1 MVKAVG
7 ALLTVGG
14 CLKLA
19 LEAAGS
25 LSRRVRALESW
36 GTVLERL
43 EGELAFRLPDM
54 PRLLETLAQGAASP
68 AAETLTAV
76 RGGLEELGE
85 SSFEELWERAVTREN
100 PCLSEEERQ
109 TLCRLGGVLG
119 RYGWQEQ
126 HQAVERLRQL
136 LAAQAETV
144 RETLRKE
151 GRLYST
157 LGLTLGLFLTIILL

>member
-1 MVKAVG
+1 MLKAVG

-25 LSRRVRALESW
+25 LSCRARALESW
-36 GTVLERL
+36 GAALERL
-43 EGELAFRLPDM
+43 EGELAFRLPDT
-54 PRLLETLAQGAASP
+54 PRLLESLAQGAASP

-76 RGGLEELGE
+76 RGGLGELGE
-85 SSFEELWERAVTREN
+85 RSFEELWERAVEREN
-100 PCLSEEERQ
+100 PCLSEGERQ
-109 TLCRLGGVLG
+109 ILCRLGSILG

-126 HQAVERLRQL
+126 RQAVETTRQL
-136 LAAQAETV
+136 LSAQAETV